1 MEFECNN
8 GVGGCVTISGVW
20 VWDVVAVAVESVDGE
35 DVDGAAGAGASAG
48 VVAVVVVAVVVVA
61 VVVVAVVDIDNEEGP
76 FFIGLLLL
84 GSAAVARARYLGPV
98 NQVCCK
104 T

>member
-20 VWDVVAVAVESVDGE
+20 VWDVVAVAVESVDGD

-48 VVAVVVVAVVVVA
+48 VVA